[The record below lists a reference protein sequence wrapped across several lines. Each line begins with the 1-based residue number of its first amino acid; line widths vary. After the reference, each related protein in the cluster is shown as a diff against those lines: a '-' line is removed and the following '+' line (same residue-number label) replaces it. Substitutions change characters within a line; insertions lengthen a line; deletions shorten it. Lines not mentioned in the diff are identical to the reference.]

1 MEALAPF
8 TVDNYKQDVT
18 SFPYLQHDDPYNFD
32 IMLQV
37 DIKREHLL
45 FLWCS
50 ESLSTIITDAW
61 MKWNFWS
68 IVVMLHDKFLLVLL
82 NKTC

>member
-18 SFPYLQHDDPYNFD
+18 PFPYPQHDDPYNFD
-32 IMLQV
+32 IKLQV

-45 FLWCS
+45 S
-50 ESLSTIITDAW
+50 S
-61 MKWNFWS
+61 
-68 IVVMLHDKFLLVLL
+68 VVF
-82 NKTC
+82 

>member
-50 ESLSTIITDAW
+50 ESLSAHNYRSLNE
-61 MKWNFWS
+61 M
-68 IVVMLHDKFLLVLL
+68 KFLVHCYHASWQIF
-82 NKTC
+82 TGATE